1 MAYALFTPPHPRGGP
16 AGALSANRR
25 ELAGR
30 EDFNANHPAFS
41 QRPELSKFFCIKSIH
56 APPRRPHTPSAKQ
69 ERVMGEFE
77 AMREVNRQRYVLEHI
92 LALLLLMAS
101 LADRAA
107 GLPLRRRRT
116 VLEILAC
123 GETEARA
130 LVLGLATGSPAC
142 GGEVAPEPAP
152 LDDAANL
159 AAGLRVLALALGVL
173 LAEARRVTLPGETG
187 PRAGL
192 SPRKPAGS
200 VHPWREAPAL
210 PAPDTS

>member
-1 MAYALFTPPHPRGGP
+1 M
-16 AGALSANRR
+16 
-25 ELAGR
+25 GR
-30 EDFNANHPAFS
+30 F
-41 QRPELSKFFCIKSIH
+41 
-56 APPRRPHTPSAKQ
+56 
-69 ERVMGEFE
+69 GW
-77 AMREVNRQRYVLEHI
+77 MREVNRHRHVLEHI

-116 VLEILAC
+116 VLEILSR
-123 GETEARA
+123 GEAEARA
-130 LVLGLATGSPAC
+130 LVLGMATGAPAC
-142 GGEVAPEPAP
+142 GGDAAPEPAP
-152 LDDAANL
+152 LDDAARL

-173 LAEARRVTLPGETG
+173 LAQARRVALPGEAG

-200 VHPWREAPAL
+200 VHPWWEPPAL